1 MKNNENNNETIM
13 KIMKNVDK
21 NNKQKPWT
29 IMKNMKTQWKNE
41 KQGKQQWKMIKTKEK

>member
-1 MKNNENNNETIM
+1 
-13 KIMKNVDK
+13 MKNVDK